1 MDCTHM
7 PANASHLEGDQAFVR
22 APDIWKGSTHLEG
35 QHTFGRAAHIWKG
48 TYWPVVLDLFFY
60 LAAGR
65 NMNAIKTLTIV
76 NKPIAAS
83 ASDQ

>member
-1 MDCTHM
+1 MISFGW
-7 PANASHLEGDQAFVR
+7 NAWIVPICLQMH
-22 APDIWKGSTHLEG
+22 
-35 QHTFGRAAHIWKG
+35 HIWKG